1 MRFFFSFHFISR
13 CVYARGALSR
23 YLWRCRRRRSRCHTN
38 HHLQANRH
46 TTTALSH
53 NLVWMYF
60 FFVCAQEIGS
70 CTCVDYLIDRYAHVT
85 FKRETERDEK
95 QIKLLRSISYV
106 QKIFKRH
113 LKQLLLTHQ
122 NQTQGK
128 SVGRVNIG
136 AKRLDGVVKWKSIET
151 THLLAIFLKPFFFK
165 KNF

>member
-1 MRFFFSFHFISR
+1 MRFSFSPSISF
-13 CVYARGALSR
+13 RGAFTREGPCHAISDDAAAAAAAATQITIYRQIDTQQRLS
-23 YLWRCRRRRSRCHTN
+23 
-38 HHLQANRH
+38 H
-46 TTTALSH
+46 TTLCECI
-53 NLVWMYF
+53 F

-136 AKRLDGVVKWKSIET
+136 AKRLDGVVK
-151 THLLAIFLKPFFFK
+151 
-165 KNF
+165 